1 MKYLNST
8 EMLRITY
15 DRPNE
20 ARGQIMGS
28 LSKTEMARGMEET
41 EDRVNSGSGLHSERD
56 VERKRVG

>member
-1 MKYLNST
+1 
-8 EMLRITY
+8 MLRINY
-15 DRPNE
+15 DGPNE
-20 ARGQIMGS
+20 ARRPITRS